1 MSEEKN
7 KATGLNNPIQ
17 EKPKTQV
24 TLRSKAA
31 AAAGEVAY
39 SGISVLDVLSPV
51 ILIKESFGKLILS
64 LKSIFKNKKR
74 LILIGIIALLWII
87 FILLPVFGINP
98 LPVKILSFLT
108 FAQGG
113 ISMNPLRV
121 IGGVIGK
128 GVFAIFF
135 LSLFDDGLKRMK
147 GAFPKLLSSFKTKS
161 VYQIGLMLTGVGLSL
176 ILYNFMAGYAAL
188 IKAMVGVASLML
200 ILETIGTEQGFIIQM
215 TAALTAKQTP
225 NGKVSDEK
233 AIQSLLTGL
242 TTGFAFGVLLSLVPF
257 GYTPYIAGAAAFPV
271 GVVFVLVFKN
281 KEAKQ

>member
-135 LSLFDDGLKRMK
+135 LSLFDDGLKRM
-147 GAFPKLLSSFKTKS
+147 
-161 VYQIGLMLTGVGLSL
+161 
-176 ILYNFMAGYAAL
+176 
-188 IKAMVGVASLML
+188 
-200 ILETIGTEQGFIIQM
+200 
-215 TAALTAKQTP
+215 
-225 NGKVSDEK
+225 
-233 AIQSLLTGL
+233 
-242 TTGFAFGVLLSLVPF
+242 
-257 GYTPYIAGAAAFPV
+257 
-271 GVVFVLVFKN
+271 
-281 KEAKQ
+281 